1 VIRQLVSTSAGGSD
15 DADAYS
21 ALSGGPIDADGD
33 ADDVPE
39 LPPPA
44 LRGPPGRSLSG
55 RLHMLPG
62 ALGAA
67 SPAHSWV
74 SRWAANPFARES
86 SAATG
91 GGAALCTVSPAADLH
106 LPPAGGSP
114 PAGASPPSDG
124 GTEFYSQAAWGS
136 RAGSVAN
143 APSPARRPPQSP

>member
-1 VIRQLVSTSAGGSD
+1 MSTSAGGSD

-21 ALSGGPIDADGD
+21 ALSGGPTGVDGD

-39 LPPPA
+39 LAPPVQ
-44 LRGPPGRSLSG
+44 RGPPGRSLSG
-55 RLHMLPG
+55 RLRMLPG

-67 SPAHSWV
+67 SPARSWV
-74 SRWAANPFARES
+74 GRWAANPFARNS
-86 SAATG
+86 SAAAG

-124 GTEFYSQAAWGS
+124 GTEFYSQAACGS
-136 RAGSVAN
+136 RAGSVAD
-143 APSPARRPPQSP
+143 APSPARRPLQSP